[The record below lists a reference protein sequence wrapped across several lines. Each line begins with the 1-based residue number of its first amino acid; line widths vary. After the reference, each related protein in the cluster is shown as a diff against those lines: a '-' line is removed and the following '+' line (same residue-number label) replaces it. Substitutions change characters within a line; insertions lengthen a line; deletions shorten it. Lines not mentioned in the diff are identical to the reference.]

1 MSSKPA
7 HEESSVTSCSV
18 VHPDLPELEQRNIE
32 ASELVPVFKHSI
44 CILLRIGWP
53 DSIPHHWWTA
63 KLCYEATGGFV
74 SVATQRCISR
84 RISEMKVW
92 SDYQVDDCLESK
104 SQRWGR

>member
-1 MSSKPA
+1 MSRKPA

-63 KLCYEATGGFV
+63 KLCYEAT
-74 SVATQRCISR
+74 VASFLWRPKGAFLVGYQR
-84 RISEMKVW
+84 
-92 SDYQVDDCLESK
+92 
-104 SQRWGR
+104 